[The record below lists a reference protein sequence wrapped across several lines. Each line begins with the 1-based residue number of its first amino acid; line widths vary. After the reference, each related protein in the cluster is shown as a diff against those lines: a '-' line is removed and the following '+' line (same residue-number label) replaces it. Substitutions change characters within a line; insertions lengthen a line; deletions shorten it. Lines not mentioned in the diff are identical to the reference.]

1 MKSMSIDVHANRSSR
16 KWTRSEQLG
25 RVLWAAAWPLFR
37 VSPRPMWWWR
47 VALLRLFGAHIEND
61 VHIYPSVAIEIPWN
75 LTIGQYV
82 AIGDRVTLYSLGT
95 VEIGSETTI
104 SQGVHL
110 CAGTHDY
117 KKRDFPLVK
126 APIVIGK
133 GAWICAD
140 AFVGPNVQI
149 GDRSIVGAR
158 AVVMRQ
164 VPPDSIVAGNPAVLI
179 KQRSEDT
186 F

>member
-1 MKSMSIDVHANRSSR
+1 MKSMMSIDVHANRSAR

-37 VSPRPMWWWR
+37 LSPRPMWWWR

-61 VHIYPSVAIEIPWN
+61 VHIHPSVAIEIPWN
-75 LTIGQYV
+75 LTVGRCV

-95 VEIGSETTI
+95 VEIGSDTTI
-104 SQGVHL
+104 SQGAHL

-117 KKRDFPLVK
+117 KKRDFPLIK
-126 APIVIGK
+126 APIVIGR

-140 AFVGPNVQI
+140 AFVGPNVEI

-158 AVVMRQ
+158 AVVMKDLPAD
-164 VPPDSIVAGNPAVLI
+164 VVAAGNPARVI
-179 KQRSEDT
+179 KTMDEG
-186 F
+186 

>member
-1 MKSMSIDVHANRSSR
+1 MSIDIQANRSAR

-25 RVLWAAAWPLFR
+25 RIMWTAAWPLFR
-37 VSPRPMWWWR
+37 LSPRPMWRWR
-47 VALLRLFGAHIEND
+47 VALLRLFGAHID
-61 VHIYPSVAIEIPWN
+61 SGVRIHPSVAIEIPWN

-82 AIGDRVTLYSLGT
+82 AVGDRSILYNLGT

-104 SQGVHL
+104 SQGAHL

-117 KKRDFPLVK
+117 RKRDFPLVK
-126 APIVIGK
+126 SPIVIGK

-140 AFVGPNVQI
+140 AFIGPNVQI

-158 AVVMRQ
+158 AVVVRN
-164 VPPDSIVAGNPAVLI
+164 VPPNSMVGGNPARFI
-179 KQRSEDT
+179 KKRSET
-186 F
+186 AS